1 MNKQNSKYHSRP
13 KLLESVKQVMR
24 TKNYSPRTIKTYR
37 QWIKRFILFHDKK
50 HPKYLQENDVVNF
63 LTYLAVELNV
73 SPSTQNQALQ
83 AILFLYKNIVKKG
96 IGWIKNFPRAKRSLH
111 IPTVFSKKEVQ
122 TLLSYTNGIINII
135 LSLMYGSGMRLS
147 ECLRL
152 RIKDID
158 FDYKQIILRD
168 GKGSKDRV
176 TLLPQSLIPIILKQI
191 ERVKQIHQKDI
202 EKGFGETV
210 LPFAL
215 KRKYPNAAKEFSWQY
230 VFIAKGYVFDEDTQK
245 YRRYHIHNSTVQRAF
260 KSALKQTKIMKH
272 ASTHTLR
279 HSFATH
285 LLEDGY
291 DIRTVQE
298 LLGHKDVRTTM
309 IYTHVMNKGGFGV
322 RSPLD

>member
-1 MNKQNSKYHSRP
+1 MNIQNSKYHSSP
-13 KLLESVKQVMR
+13 KLLERVRWVMR
-24 TKNYSPRTIKTYR
+24 TKNYSPRTIKTYQ
-37 QWIKRFILFHDKK
+37 QWIKRFILFHNKK
-50 HPKYLQENDVVNF
+50 HPKFLQEKDVVDF

-83 AILFLYKNIVKKG
+83 AILYLYKNVEKKE
-96 IGWIKNFPRAKRSLH
+96 IGWVKNFPRAKRSLH

-122 TLLSYTNGIINII
+122 LLLSHTNAVINII

-158 FDYKQIILRD
+158 FDYKQIIVRD

-176 TLLPQSLIPIILKQI
+176 TLLPQSLIPIIQKQI
-191 ERVKQIHQKDI
+191 ERVRQIHQKDI

-215 KRKYPNAAKEFSWQY
+215 KKKYPNAAKEFCWQY
-230 VFIAKGYVFDEDTQK
+230 VIIAKGYVFNEETQK

-272 ASTHTLR
+272 ASTHTLI
-279 HSFATH
+279 HNFATH